1 MSRLID
7 RACELEQS
15 PRELALKAHVERPIQ
30 TGSGIC
36 GHCGE
41 VIDPARLAVNPAFE
55 RCIDCQTQFELW
67 EKKFGAGIS

>member
-7 RACELEQS
+7 KACEVEQCQ
-15 PRELALKAHVERPIQ
+15 RELALKAHVERPVQ
-30 TGSGIC
+30 TGNGIC

>member
-7 RACELEQS
+7 KACEVEQCQ
-15 PRELALKAHVERPIQ
+15 RELALKAHVERPVQ

-41 VIDPARLAVNPAFE
+41 VIDSRPA
-55 RCIDCQTQFELW
+55 CHQF
-67 EKKFGAGIS
+67 GV